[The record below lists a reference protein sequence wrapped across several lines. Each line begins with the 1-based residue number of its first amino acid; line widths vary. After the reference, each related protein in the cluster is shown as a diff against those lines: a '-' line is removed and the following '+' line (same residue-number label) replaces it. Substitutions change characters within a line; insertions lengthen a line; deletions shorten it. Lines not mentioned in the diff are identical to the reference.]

1 MQNAIQ
7 TVDVIAVEVQSL
19 RHRIQGEVVCPDD
32 ANWDEARAAWNLA
45 VDQRPAAV
53 AIPASAHDVVEI
65 VRFARDRGL
74 KVAAQSTGHN
84 AAPMQNALAQTVLVK
99 LHKLRDVEIDPVAR
113 IARVGAGTIWIQ
125 AVEAAAEHGLATLAG
140 SSPDVGI
147 AGYSLGGGLSWLGRK
162 HGLQANQVTAIEI
175 VTADGNLR
183 RVDRDNDP
191 DLFWALRGGSGNF
204 GVVTAIEFRLHPLR
218 EVYAGMLV
226 FPQERAEEVL
236 KTWRRIVP
244 SLPDEMTTV
253 GRILNVPPLEEIPEP
268 VRGRSL
274 VVVEAIY
281 LGDEAEG
288 AAMIQPLRDL
298 GPEMDTMATVPVPAL
313 SHLHMDPEHPVP
325 GAGDTRLLSDLP
337 DEAIDSMLAAAGPGS
352 GSALLSLEIRQLG
365 GAIARPAP
373 DHGAIAA
380 IDAPFVMFAVGMT
393 PTPEVHEAVQASL
406 HRIMD
411 ATAAYD
417 AGQAYSNFV
426 EKPVEAGR
434 LYAPTVYRRL
444 REVKAEYDPA
454 ELFRANHPI
463 PPAR

>member
-7 TVDVIAVEVQSL
+7 TIDVITLEVEAL
-19 RHRIQGEVVCPDD
+19 RHRIAGEVVTPED

-53 AIPASAHDVVEI
+53 AVPASAHDVVEI

-84 AAPMQNALAQTVLVK
+84 AAPMENALADTVLVK
-99 LHKLRDVEIDPVAR
+99 MHRLRDVEIDPIAR
-113 IARVGAGTIWIQ
+113 IARVGAGTIWIE
-125 AVEAAAEHGLATLAG
+125 AVEAAAEHGLAALAG

-147 AGYSLGGGLSWLGRK
+147 AGSSLGGVLSWIGRK
-162 HGLQANQVTAIEI
+162 YGLQANNITAVDI
-175 VTADGNLR
+175 VTADGRLVR
-183 RVDRDNDP
+183 ADRDNEP
-191 DLFWALRGGSGNF
+191 DLFWAVRGGSGNF
-204 GVVTAIEFRLHPLR
+204 GVVTALEFRLHPIR

-236 KTWRRIVP
+236 KTWRSILP

-325 GAGDTRLLSDLP
+325 GDGDTLLLTDLP
-337 DEAIDSMLAAAGPGS
+337 DDAIDSMLAAAGPGS
-352 GSALLSLEIRQLG
+352 GSALLSVEIRQLG
-365 GAIARPAP
+365 GEFARPAA

-393 PTPEVHEAVQASL
+393 MTPEVADAVQTSL
-406 HRIMD
+406 HRVMD
-411 ATAAYD
+411 SLAAHD

-426 EKPVEAGR
+426 EKPVEAG
-434 LYAPTVYRRL
+434 
-444 REVKAEYDPA
+444 
-454 ELFRANHPI
+454 
-463 PPAR
+463 